1 MVTIVEARIGTGGL
15 MFIDDDGTNIRWY
28 LKQDDPQ
35 TAIYSPGKDWAVVIN
50 GQTITG
56 KWTWAPG
63 TPGAIRLIAGPAT
76 ANGTQDVMFSVGAT
90 GTQGFGG
97 GGTIYGRV
105 NRSTVPNAPTPVT
118 YSNVTHNSMRL
129 AWTLAGDGGAAIDQI
144 LLRRSLTSSFASYV
158 DIPLAANALSYT
170 ATGLDTDTLYYWRV
184 FAHNSRGFSP
194 NSGTTSQRTAGR
206 PAVPATPTVTNIT
219 LNGVTIAWKIPAN
232 GGMPI
237 TAMVLQRSTKADFSE
252 DLVTNTVSA
261 AATAMN
267 VTGLIPGTTY
277 YWRVIARNAAGDS
290 GPSGTRQA
298 TTLGAQTPTLSMTRT
313 DTTSSAVLTLPSGST
328 GFTKYTLQR
337 RIVGQT
343 AVASTDS
350 ATSPIASTGLNAN
363 TRYEWRASAWY
374 GTYQTG
380 WTGWVSTPA
389 APTTPTASEVTP
401 VSMRLTWVRPTD
413 TGGAAM
419 VGMILRRSETSSFAE
434 FTDVNLGATATSTVV
449 TGLTPGT
456 MYYWRVLARN
466 SVGYGAQSPTRTQAT
481 LAAGAPGLSVTA
493 TVSGTGSSAAI
504 TPPGGATGFTKFTLQ
519 RRVSGT
525 TTPVTTLESA
535 TTPIAATGLT
545 PGATYQYR
553 ASAWYGEYQSPWT
566 NWVTLKQPNPN
577 TDPGSYFDGATVDT
591 SVTSYDWTGTAGNS
605 TTTATATT
613 PTGWLT
619 FTGYAGGTGAIFR
632 ASGGVR
638 GAYCARMVFFSDATL
653 SGVQFGVGSNSSQQ
667 AEVGENVEYVGSI
680 YAWPSK
686 VQRLRAVIRWYTEAG
701 TFISASVGEA
711 SSVPTGKYTRLT
723 ITATSPLG
731 ARRAAV
737 IVQDINGTDW
747 SLWQGGD
754 WLQADAAMLSAQTL
768 YPYFDGSTPDTA
780 TLSYEWV
787 GATNAS
793 ASLRRDVLQPELDPL
808 LDPDCPPIPVAPLPP
823 AIETSCIDEI
833 GTWRRYWAV
842 IPEEEVF
849 DWLAVVPTLTI
860 TTATVAAR
868 QVRVRFYQNPD
879 NLPPSEAMGLVAES
893 EQVITY
899 IPPRTVITLDGVS
912 ERVWASV
919 NGAEDVSADHLL
931 VGTGGVPASWPVL
944 SCGDAYL
951 VSFDV
956 PLDAPE
962 GNVVIGAA
970 LTTRM
975 M

>member
-1 MVTIVEARIGTGGL
+1 MTTIAEARIGTGGT
-15 MFIDDDGTNIRWY
+15 MFIDDDGQYIRWY
-28 LKQDDPQ
+28 LKQDDPA
-35 TAIYSPGKDWAVVIN
+35 TNIGSPGKPWAVTVN
-50 GQTITG
+50 GQDIAG
-56 KWTWAPG
+56 NFTWAAAPAG
-63 TPGAIRLIAGPAT
+63 TIRLIAGPSLVTTNQQVAFAIGVT
-76 ANGTQDVMFSVGAT
+76 N
-90 GTQGFGG
+90 TQGFGN
-97 GGTIYGRV
+97 GGTIYGNV
-105 NRSTVPNAPTPVT
+105 SRSTYPSPPSAPSF
-118 YSNVTHNSMRL
+118 SNVTHNAMRL
-129 AWTLAGDGGAAIDQI
+129 AWTLGGNGGAAIDQVVI
-144 LLRRSLTSSFASYV
+144 QRSTTANFASYTS
-158 DIPLAANALSYT
+158 IPLAANATSYN
-170 ATGLDTDTLYYWRV
+170 ATGLETDTLYYWRI
-184 FAHNSRGFSP
+184 FTHNVHGFSQP
-194 NSGTTSQRTAGR
+194 GGVGSRRTAGR
-206 PAVPATPTVTNIT
+206 PAVPATPTASNIT
-219 LNGVTIAWKIPAN
+219 ANSVTISWQAPDDD

-252 DLVTNTVSA
+252 NLVTTTAPAS
-261 AATAMN
+261 ATAAN
-267 VTGLIPGTTY
+267 VTGLTPGTTY

-298 TTLGAQTPTLSMTRT
+298 TTLGAATPTLAMTRT
-313 DTTSSAVLTLPSGST
+313 DTTSSAVLTLPGGST

-337 RIVGQT
+337 RVVGQT
-343 AVASTDS
+343 AVTSTDS
-350 ATSPIASTGLNAN
+350 TTSPINSTGLSAT

-380 WTGWVSTPA
+380 WTNWISTPA
-389 APTTPTASEVTP
+389 APTTPAASEVTP
-401 VSMRLTWVRPTD
+401 VSMRLTWTRPTD
-413 TGGAAM
+413 TGGAAITQ
-419 VGMILRRSETSSFAE
+419 MILRRSETSSFTD
-434 FTDVNLGATATSTVV
+434 FTDTPLAATATTTVV
-449 TGLTPGT
+449 TGLAPGT
-456 MYYWRVLARN
+456 TYYWRVIAAN
-466 SVGYGAQSPTRTQAT
+466 SVGYGVQSPTRTQAT

-504 TPPGGATGFTKFTLQ
+504 TPPGGASGFTKFTLE
-519 RRVSGT
+519 RRLSGT
-525 TTPVTTLESA
+525 TTATSTDSA
-535 TTPIAATGLT
+535 TTPITSSGLT

-553 ASAWYGEYQSPWT
+553 ASAWYGTYQSPWT
-566 NWVTLKQPNPN
+566 NWVSLKQPNPN
-577 TDPGSYFDGATVDT
+577 TDPGAYFDGNTADT
-591 SVTSYDWTGTAGNS
+591 SVTAYDWTGAVNNS

-619 FTGYAGGTGAIFR
+619 FTGWAGGTGAIFR
-632 ASGGVR
+632 ASGGAR
-638 GAYCARMVFFSDATL
+638 GSYCARAVFFSDATAA
-653 SGVQFGVGSNSSQQ
+653 GFQFGVGSNSAQQ
-667 AEVGENVEYVGSI
+667 AEVGENIEYVASI

-701 TFISASVGEA
+701 AFVSASVGVA
-711 SSVPTGKYTRLT
+711 SSVPAGKYSRLT
-723 ITATSPLG
+723 ITAISPLN
-731 ARRAAV
+731 ARRAGV
-737 IVQDINGTDW
+737 VVQDVAGTDW

-768 YPYFDGSTPDTA
+768 YPYFDGATADTA
-780 TLSYEWV
+780 AFSYEWT

-793 ASLRRDVLQPELDPL
+793 ASLRRDVIQPELDPL
-808 LDPDCPPIPVAPLPP
+808 LDPDCPPIPAAPLPP

-842 IPEEEVF
+842 IPEEEVYE
-849 DWLAVVPTLTI
+849 WLAVVPTLTI

-893 EQVITY
+893 EQLITY
-899 IPPRTVITLDGVS
+899 IPPRTVVTLDGVS
-912 ERVWASV
+912 ERVWAAV